1 MYKYYHYISREDNAI
16 EIKTYAMMQNQ
27 ELTIIQRNSLK
38 SEKFSAYSENKHNI
52 KTKSGGAFFF
62 HETTFDSLQFIQC
75 NYTLI
80 KEEQLQIN
88 IEKEALEMHFRLDG
102 SSGAYRSGQPLN
114 LIKGSNTITYLEDYR
129 QDIVMSPTETG
140 SFLEIRIGQSHFE
153 KLLSDFVSDTS
164 NLFSGTV
171 MTTTPA
177 MRNTIAQIQIN
188 PYNQKMRGLYME
200 AKMTELFLLQ
210 LQKSNNHPHQKSL
223 SFGKMDRD
231 KLFHAK
237 QLIEQHMDQF
247 LTITQLA
254 QLIGMNKRKLMLSF
268 KELFG
273 MTVYSYIKDLKM
285 EEAKRLLLEEDK
297 YVNEVADH
305 IGYQNPQHFITAFKK
320 KFGISPGTLK
330 Q

>member
-38 SEKFSAYSENKHNI
+38 SEKFSAYSEKKHNI

-114 LIKGSNTITYLEDYR
+114 LIKGSNTISYLEDYR
-129 QDIVMSPTETG
+129 QDIVMSQTETG

-153 KLLSDFVSDTS
+153 KLLSDFASDTS

-210 LQKSNNHPHQKSL
+210 LQKSNNHPLQKSL

-254 QLIGMNKRKLMLSF
+254 QLIGMNKRKLMLGF

>member
-38 SEKFSAYSENKHNI
+38 SEKFSAYSEKKYNI